1 MAPEKLEK
9 GLVSVFTGD
18 GKGKTSTAI
27 GIAARATG
35 HGLKVYIAFFLKGGN
50 FIHGERKSLS
60 SLDGVTF
67 ESFGCEGWVDKD
79 NIRTEDI
86 EQAKKGFTASRNA
99 ALGGEYDVV
108 IMDEVNMAVN
118 LGLIPVDDLLKL
130 ISEKPE
136 NVELILTGRYA
147 DVKIIQAADMVT
159 EMLSIKHPYN
169 SGIQARRGIDY

>member
-27 GIAARATG
+27 GIASRAAG
-35 HGLKVYIAFFLKGGN
+35 HGLKIYFAFFLKAGN
-50 FIHGERKSLS
+50 YVHGERKSLS
-60 SLDGVTF
+60 LLDNVKF

-79 NIRTEDI
+79 NIRPEDI
-86 EQAKKGFTASRNA
+86 EQAKKGFNASRNA
-99 ALGGEYDVV
+99 MLSGEYDVV
-108 IMDEVNMAVN
+108 IMDEINMAVN
-118 LGLIPVDDLLKL
+118 LGLISLDDMLKL
-130 ISEKPE
+130 IGEKPA

-147 DVKIIQAADMVT
+147 DAKVIQAADVVT
-159 EMLSIKHPYN
+159 EMLMIKHPYN

>member
-1 MAPEKLEK
+1 MTAEKLEK

-27 GIAARATG
+27 GIATRAAG
-35 HGLKVYIAFFLKGGN
+35 HELKVYIAFFLKGGN

-60 SLDGVTF
+60 ALSNVVY

-79 NIRTEDI
+79 NIRPEDI
-86 EQAKKGFTASRNA
+86 EQARKGFNASKNA
-99 ALGGEYDVV
+99 ALSGEYDVI

-118 LGLIPVDDLLKL
+118 LGLIPLDDVLEL
-130 ISEKPE
+130 INEKPA

-147 DVKIIQAADMVT
+147 DAKIIQASDLVT

>member
-1 MAPEKLEK
+1 MTADKLEK

-27 GIAARATG
+27 GIATRAAG
-35 HGLKVYIAFFLKGGN
+35 HELKVFIAFFLKGGN
-50 FIHGERKSLS
+50 FILGERKPLS
-60 SLDGVTF
+60 SLPGVTF

-79 NIRTEDI
+79 NIRPEDI
-86 EQAKKGFTASRNA
+86 EQAQKGFAASKNA
-99 ALGGEYDVV
+99 VLGGEYDVV

-118 LGLIPVDDLLKL
+118 LGLIPINDLLEL
-130 ISEKPE
+130 IDEKPA

-159 EMLSIKHPYN
+159 EMLSIKHPL
-169 SGIQARRGIDY
+169 

>member
-1 MAPEKLEK
+1 MTPEKLEK

-27 GIAARATG
+27 GIASRAAG
-35 HGLKVYIAFFLKGGN
+35 HGLKVYFAFFLKAGN
-50 FIHGERKSLS
+50 YVHGERKSLFLLS
-60 SLDGVTF
+60 EVTF

-79 NIRTEDI
+79 NIRPQDI
-86 EQAKKGFTASRNA
+86 EQSQKGFTASRNA
-99 ALGGEYDVV
+99 VLGGEYDVV

>member
-1 MAPEKLEK
+1 MAAEKLEK

-27 GIAARATG
+27 GIATRAAG
-35 HGLKVYIAFFLKGGN
+35 HELKVYIAFFLKGGN
-50 FIHGERKSLS
+50 FIHGERKSLTALS
-60 SLDGVTF
+60 NVTY

-79 NIRTEDI
+79 NIRPADI
-86 EQAKKGFTASRNA
+86 EQARKGFTASKNA

-130 ISEKPE
+130 INEKPV

-147 DVKIIQAADMVT
+147 HAKIIQAADLVT
-159 EMLSIKHPYN
+159 EMLMIKHPYN
-169 SGIQARRGIDY
+169 NGIQARRGIDY